1 MLHFFTTILL
11 LIPTISMAI
20 DHHSRPLRMGM
31 NRDLSDV
38 MSAATDK
45 TVTLKLTNLAY
56 KQPFGTLFVMVH
68 NAEAEL
74 LFEFGWPSSPAL
86 AMLAETGS
94 PMQLLQ
100 KYEGA
105 TGVFSVVEID
115 DFRPLCSQEFCKDNI
130 AEIQVTTTV
139 DFPLVTIASKAV
151 NTNDCFVAILGLMVN
166 EAKTVFLDG
175 LDAGS
180 EENNENCISIPGPA
194 CALVEGNVASGNGEG
209 FVHVHRGF
217 HGIGTLV
224 DEPGYDWRNPMMKV
238 EVM

>member
-1 MLHFFTTILL
+1 MLHLFTIILL
-11 LIPTISMAI
+11 LIPTYALGV
-20 DHHSRPLRMGM
+20 DHNSRTLRMGM
-31 NRDLSDV
+31 NGDPSDV
-38 MSAATDK
+38 LDTAAEN

-74 LFEFGWPSSPAL
+74 LFEFGWPSTSAL

-94 PMQLLQ
+94 PMLLLD
-100 KYEGA
+100 KYNGAEG
-105 TGVFSVVEID
+105 VLSVVEID
-115 DFRPLCSQEFCKDNI
+115 DFRPLCSQAFCKNNI
-130 AEIQVTTTV
+130 AEFQVTTTQ
-139 DFPLVTIASKAV
+139 DFPLVTIAAMAV
-151 NTNDCFVAILGLMVN
+151 NTNDCFVAVNGLMVD